1 MTDPLAAAF
10 SIASSG
16 LRAQSFRLRV
26 VSENI
31 ANASVTATTPGG
43 DPYRRKV
50 PLFEVGNANKQP
62 GVAVS
67 GVAYD
72 TAPFRQSVDP
82 SNPAADAQGNVK
94 LPNVD
99 LEVELADMRDANRS
113 YQAALQS
120 FRQAQQMFNQTIEEL
135 KG

>member
-1 MTDPLAAAF
+1 MRDPLSSALD
-10 SIASSG
+10 IATSG

-31 ANASVTATTPGG
+31 ANASVTSKTPGG
-43 DPYRRKV
+43 DPYRRKL
-50 PLFEVGNANKQP
+50 PLFETGANAKDP
-62 GVAVS
+62 GVS
-67 GVAYD
+67 ITGVAYD
-72 TAPFRQSVDP
+72 TAPFREDVDP
-82 SNPAADAQGNVK
+82 ANPAADAQGKVK

-120 FRQAQQMFNQTIEEL
+120 FRQAQQMFNETIEEM